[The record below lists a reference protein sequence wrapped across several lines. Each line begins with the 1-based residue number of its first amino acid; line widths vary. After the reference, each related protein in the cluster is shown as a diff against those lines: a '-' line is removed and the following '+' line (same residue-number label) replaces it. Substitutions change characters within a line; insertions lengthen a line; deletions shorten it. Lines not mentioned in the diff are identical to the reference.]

1 MTTATT
7 FSRQND
13 AGLCAHYLV
22 YETIS
27 FSQSSPQN
35 RLRISNL
42 AARKPVGLGEV
53 SAQRRLGLTN
63 ALPLILYI
71 NDSVCQTAHAF
82 ECFCIG
88 VCLSIRATHW
98 RQVCWNNHWTHTH
111 CFGTHQLTLM
121 IGVCTQGWYITGV

>member
-27 FSQSSPQN
+27 FSQSS
-35 RLRISNL
+35 NL
-42 AARKPVGLGEV
+42 AARKPVGLEEV
-53 SAQRRLGLTN
+53 SAQRRLRLTN
-63 ALPLILYI
+63 ALPLILYV

-82 ECFCIG
+82 ECFCIRI
-88 VCLSIRATHW
+88 CLSIRATHR

-111 CFGTHQLTLM
+111 CFGTHQLTLV
-121 IGVCTQGWYITGV
+121 IAVCTQGWHVTGV